1 MSGLLSLTEK
11 NEEKQGITQQS
22 PLYSFMYA
30 LKSSEARRQ
39 YPKRL
44 KMLFDFL
51 GLSASLEEQANE
63 FLDKARQ
70 NIQWSQDSIMKFLD
84 FHKQRVRRKEL
95 AADNIFFRF
104 SIRLTSVMVSFV
116 RDHSLLP
123 SDKK

>member
-1 MSGLLSLTEK
+1 MLSLTEK
-11 NEEKQGITQQS
+11 KEEKDITHQS

-51 GLSASLEEQANE
+51 DLPGSLEEQATA

-70 NIQWSQDSIMKFLD
+70 NIQWSQDSIMKFLEY
-84 FHKQRVRRKEL
+84 HKERVRRKEL
-95 AADNIFFRF
+95 AGIQNNIR
-104 SIRLTSVMVSFV
+104 
-116 RDHSLLP
+116 
-123 SDKK
+123 